1 LSSDS
6 KKPSSKSSFDSY
18 GQILKSSSIIG
29 GAQGVNYLISMIR
42 GKAVAVLLGPS
53 GIGLVGMYT
62 TILGFIGTFASL
74 GISSSAVREI
84 AEADSAADE
93 IRLAKSVKVLR
104 RVVWGTGLLGWAL
117 TATLAWPLSQWAFGS
132 RHHAW
137 ALALLGSTLFFSSIA
152 GGQGALLQGR
162 RRIADLARINV
173 ASGVLGATVSI
184 ALYAWLRERGIVP
197 VMVASGLI
205 SLASSWWFAR
215 KVKTVPIELPWKQ
228 TLPHA
233 KKLVRLGVAFM
244 WAGILAAG
252 ITLVARSLIVK
263 QHGLD
268 GSGIYQ
274 AAWTLSGMFAGF
286 ILGAMGTDFYPRLTA
301 VSHDHQKMNQMVNEQ
316 TEIGILLALPG
327 LIATLMFAPW
337 AMHLFYSSKFI
348 QGAELLPW
356 FVIGV
361 FGRVVS
367 WPMGFIM
374 IAQGNSRLFA
384 ITETASNL
392 LHILLIYVLMNH
404 LGLWGVAL
412 AYAVLYFCYT
422 IASYLLSMR
431 LTKFSWSSSS
441 CRLLAIST
449 SLVVISFFIQK
460 YTHGMTAHAIGML
473 LTLGAGIMTVRGLAK
488 RLGSEHRITMMICKM
503 PLGRKI
509 CGF

>member
-1 LSSDS
+1 MSSEKNS
-6 KKPSSKSSFDSY
+6 SY
-18 GQILKSSSIIG
+18 GQILKSSSIVG

-84 AEADSAADE
+84 AEADSASDE

-104 RVVWGTGLLGWAL
+104 RTVWITGLLGWAL

-132 RHHAW
+132 SHHAW
-137 ALALLGSTLFFSSIA
+137 ALAILGATLILSSIA

-173 ASGVLGATVSI
+173 ASGVLGAIISI

-197 VMVASGLI
+197 VMLASGFI

-215 KVKTVPIELPWKQ
+215 KVETVQIVLPWKQ

-233 KKLVRLGVAFM
+233 KKLVCIGVAFM

-286 ILGAMGTDFYPRLTA
+286 IISAMGTDFYPRLTA
-301 VSHDHQKMNQMVNEQ
+301 ASHDHQRMNQMVNEQ

-337 AMHLFYSSKFI
+337 AMHIFYSAKFI

-356 FVIGV
+356 FVIGA

-392 LHILLIYVLMNH
+392 LHILLIYVLIH
-404 LGLWGVAL
+404 YLGLWGVAL
-412 AYAVLYFCYT
+412 AYAFLYFLLI
-422 IASYLLSMR
+422 IAMYFISIR

-441 CRLLAIST
+441 CRLLALST
-449 SLVVISFFIQK
+449 SLVTISFLIQK
-460 YTHGMTAHAIGML
+460 YTHGLTAHGIGML
-473 LTLGAGIMTVRGLAK
+473 LTLGACIMTVRGLAK
-488 RLGSEHRITMMICKM
+488 RLGSKHRITMMICKI
-503 PLGRKI
+503 PIGRKL